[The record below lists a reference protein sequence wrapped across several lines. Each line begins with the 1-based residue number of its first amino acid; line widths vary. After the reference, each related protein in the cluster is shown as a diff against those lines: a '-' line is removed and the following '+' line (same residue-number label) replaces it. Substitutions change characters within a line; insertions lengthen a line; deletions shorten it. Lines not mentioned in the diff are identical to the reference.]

1 MNEYREVADM
11 QKNKKNSLSREQAGA
26 IYDDLQRTMT
36 TLMKKHGGKLPPV
49 PSAKPKATAPS
60 RPESARPAVTMA
72 ADEVSRALPPD
83 ENPNFP
89 LMLPTKRNRGH
100 IAALGLVCTFA
111 AMKVLWSILEASG
124 VAGVE
129 TAHATFDRAQA
140 ITNSPIT
147 TSVSSGPRSAGAE
160 FTREELAVLT
170 ALDHRRVELEARARR
185 LDDRERDLEKR
196 DREFLARQTELKELT
211 DKLQADRNKQ
221 EKKRSTQ
228 IEQLANVYGSMNPP
242 EAATLIEQLDVHIAL
257 ELLERMPEKRI
268 GQILALM
275 SRERAL
281 TITRLL
287 SGKPS

>member
-1 MNEYREVADM
+1 MD
-11 QKNKKNSLSREQAGA
+11 KNKKKNSLTREQAGA

-36 TLMKKHGGKLPPV
+36 SLMKKHGGKLPPV
-49 PSAKPKATAPS
+49 PGTKPKPAVQA
-60 RPESARPAVTMA
+60 RPEAKRPPVTMA
-72 ADEVSRALPPD
+72 SDEPSRALPPD
-83 ENPNFP
+83 ENPSFP
-89 LMLPTKRNRGH
+89 LMLPTKTNRGH
-100 IAALGLVCTFA
+100 VAALGLVCTFA
-111 AMKVLWSILEASG
+111 VMKVVWAVLEASG
-124 VAGVE
+124 VAGIE
-129 TAHATFDRAQA
+129 TAHASLDRIGTA
-140 ITNSPIT
+140 PISSAT
-147 TSVSSGPRSAGAE
+147 TSAIVGPRSNGAE
-160 FTREELAVLT
+160 FSREELAVLT

-185 LDDRERDLEKR
+185 LDDRERELGER

-287 SGKPS
+287 SGKPA